1 MMLLLLVVFFMWAV
15 AHGAKLIIQVPLCI
29 QQAEAMNL
37 FCPHRICAWISFVL
51 IRYVLFNF
59 EHSRSMLL
67 CCKGAFI
74 QQERVERWK
83 VFSCSVVFWGSG
95 YADPRLGSVI
105 LIVWVVILIFCSGAY
120 RIWSFSNIFFYRNL
134 GFWCRYIIVQL

>member
-1 MMLLLLVVFFMWAV
+1 MMLLLLLVFFMWAV

-37 FCPHRICAWISFVL
+37 FCPYRIC
-51 IRYVLFNF
+51 
-59 EHSRSMLL
+59 RSMLL

-83 VFSCSVVFWGSG
+83 VFSGSVVF
-95 YADPRLGSVI
+95 
-105 LIVWVVILIFCSGAY
+105 
-120 RIWSFSNIFFYRNL
+120 
-134 GFWCRYIIVQL
+134 